1 MTQLLDQIKKPE
13 DLKHLERSALD
24 QLAAEIRQHIIATV
38 LENGGHMAS
47 NLGVVELTI
56 ALHRVFDSPRDKLIW
71 DVSHQCYTHKLL
83 TGRVYDFGTLRQYRG
98 LSGYTEPRESVH
110 DVFTTGH
117 VGTSISSALGIAA
130 ARDLQGADF
139 HVVAIIGDG
148 SVTAGMA
155 LEAFNHAGY
164 LQKRFIVIL
173 NDNEMSISPSVG
185 AIANHLNTPPA
196 ASPTLWETLG
206 FQYIGPVDGH
216 DLDALEE
223 HLRAAKA
230 VADRPV
236 VVHVRTQK
244 GKGYHPAESD
254 PEKWHGV
261 APKAVGVTL
270 PHKKNAP
277 TYSQVFG
284 DTVTAMARADKRVV
298 AITAAMP
305 SGTGLSGFARAFP
318 ERFFDVGIAEQ
329 HAVTFAAGLAA
340 QGMRPV
346 AAIYSSFLQ
355 RAYDQLIHDVALQNL
370 PVIFAIDR
378 GGIVGDD
385 GRTHQGAFDLAYL
398 RSIPNFTVMAPKDE
412 AELVEMLWTALTIN
426 GPVAIRYPRGAG
438 EGVTLPTQPQALPV
452 GRAELLRAGADLA
465 ILALGSM
472 VYPAMEAA
480 KALSSLGVEAAVV
493 NARFVK
499 PLDSGLL
506 KSLAL
511 NFNRLVT
518 VEEGVLAGGFGS
530 AVLELLEARNLN
542 YVTLKRL
549 GLPDEFVEHGDR
561 SLFLKQY
568 NLDAAGIVSVIQR
581 TFPELFSVPWY
592 YNVELPGQ
600 RVLASVPG
608 FGPDAQR
615 HMLDRGLTG

>member
-1 MTQLLDQIKKPE
+1 MIRLLEQIKEPE
-13 DLKHLERSALD
+13 DLKSLELPELQQIAS
-24 QLAAEIRQHIIATV
+24 EIRQHIIETV
-38 LENGGHMAS
+38 LENGGHMAP
-47 NLGVVELTI
+47 NLGVVELTL
-56 ALHRVFDSPRDKLIW
+56 ALHTIFDSPRDKLVW
-71 DVSHQCYTHKLL
+71 DVSHQCYPHKLL
-83 TGRVYDFGTLRQYRG
+83 TGRLHDFGTLRKYG
-98 LSGYTEPRESVH
+98 GMSGYTDRRESAH
-110 DVFTTGH
+110 DIFGAGH

-130 ARDLQGADF
+130 ARDLQGEDF
-139 HVVAIIGDG
+139 HVIAIIGDG

-155 LEAFNHAGY
+155 LEGFNHAGY
-164 LQKRFIVIL
+164 LQKRFIVVL
-173 NDNEMSISPSVG
+173 NDNKMSISPSVG
-185 AIANHLNTPPA
+185 AVANHLNTPSST
-196 ASPTLWETLG
+196 SPTLWETLG
-206 FQYIGPVDGH
+206 FHYIGPIDGH
-216 DLDALEE
+216 DLAALQDA
-223 HLRAAKA
+223 LRAAKA
-230 VADRPV
+230 ITAKPV
-236 VVHVRTQK
+236 VIHVRTQK
-244 GKGYHPAESD
+244 GKGYRPAEEN

-261 APKAVGVTL
+261 APHSDHPKPAPKTV
-270 PHKKNAP
+270 P

-284 DTVTAMARADKRVV
+284 DTVTAMAQADKRVV

-305 SGTGLSGFARAFP
+305 SGTGLVGFAQKFP

-346 AAIYSSFLQ
+346 VAIYSTFLQ

-412 AELVEMLWTALTIN
+412 AELVEMLWTARTIY
-426 GPVAIRYPRGAG
+426 GPVAIRYPRGKG
-438 EGVTLPTQPQALPV
+438 EGVTLPAQPRTLGVGQA
-452 GRAELLRAGADLA
+452 EMLRAGSDIA
-465 ILALGSM
+465 ILAVGAT
-472 VYPAMEAA
+472 VYPAMAA
-480 KALSSLGVEAAVV
+480 AHALSSLGVEAAVV
-493 NARFVK
+493 NARFIK
-499 PLDSGLL
+499 PLDGDLL
-506 KSLAL
+506 KNLAL

-530 AVLELLEARNLN
+530 AVMELLEARNLN

-561 SLFLKQY
+561 NLFLKQY

-592 YNVELPGQ
+592 YHVNAQGQ
-600 RVLASVPG
+600 RTLAGVGG
-608 FGPDAQR
+608 FGTDVKR
-615 HMLDRGLTG
+615 HTLGRRMIG

>member
-1 MTQLLDQIKKPE
+1 MTTRLEQLKGPD
-13 DLKHLERSALD
+13 DLKSLGLPELEQIAS
-24 QLAAEIRQHIIATV
+24 EIRQRIIETV
-38 LENGGHMAS
+38 LVNGGHMAS
-47 NLGVVELTI
+47 NLGIVELTL
-56 ALHRVFDSPRDKLIW
+56 ALHTVFDSPRDKLIW
-71 DVSHQCYTHKLL
+71 DVSHQCYPHKLL
-83 TGRVYDFGTLRQYRG
+83 TGRFHDFGTLRRYRG
-98 LSGYTEPRESVH
+98 LSGFTEPRESIH
-110 DVFTTGH
+110 DIFTAGH

-130 ARDLQGADF
+130 ARDLQGDDF
-139 HVVAIIGDG
+139 HVLAIIGDG
-148 SVTAGMA
+148 SIAAGIA
-155 LEAFNHAGY
+155 LEGFNHAGY

-173 NDNEMSISPSVG
+173 NDNKMSISPSVG
-185 AIANHLNTPPA
+185 AVAHHLQTTPAPA
-196 ASPTLWETLG
+196 SAIRTPTLWEMLG
-206 FQYIGPVDGH
+206 FHYIGPVDGH
-216 DLDALEE
+216 DLAALQE

-230 VADRPV
+230 VVDKPV
-236 VVHVRTQK
+236 LLHVRTQK
-244 GKGYHPAESD
+244 GKGYRPAEEN

-261 APKAVGVTL
+261 APKTMGGAS
-270 PHKKNAP
+270 PNKKTAR

-284 DTVTAMARADKRVV
+284 DTVMAMAQTDERVV

-305 SGTGLSGFARAFP
+305 AATGLGAFAKAFP

-385 GRTHQGAFDLAYL
+385 GRSHQGAFDLAYL
-398 RSIPNFTVMAPKDE
+398 RSIPTFTVMAPKDE
-412 AELVEMLWTALTIN
+412 AELVEMLWTALTID

-438 EGVTLPTQPQALPV
+438 AGAALPAQTRVTAQTRVLHV
-452 GRAELLRAGADLA
+452 GQAEMLRAGVDVA
-465 ILALGSM
+465 ILAVGAM

-480 KALSSLGVEAAVV
+480 HALTSLGVEAAVV

-499 PLDSGLL
+499 PLDGALL

-530 AVLELLEARNLN
+530 AVMELLEAHGLN
-542 YVTLKRL
+542 HMTLKRL

-561 SLFLKQY
+561 SLFLKRY

-581 TFPELFSVPWY
+581 TFPELFSVP
-592 YNVELPGQ
+592 
-600 RVLASVPG
+600 
-608 FGPDAQR
+608 
-615 HMLDRGLTG
+615 

>member
-1 MTQLLDQIKKPE
+1 MSKAPNKK
-13 DLKHLERSALD
+13 A
-24 QLAAEIRQHIIATV
+24 
-38 LENGGHMAS
+38 
-47 NLGVVELTI
+47 
-56 ALHRVFDSPRDKLIW
+56 
-71 DVSHQCYTHKLL
+71 
-83 TGRVYDFGTLRQYRG
+83 
-98 LSGYTEPRESVH
+98 
-110 DVFTTGH
+110 
-117 VGTSISSALGIAA
+117 
-130 ARDLQGADF
+130 
-139 HVVAIIGDG
+139 
-148 SVTAGMA
+148 
-155 LEAFNHAGY
+155 
-164 LQKRFIVIL
+164 
-173 NDNEMSISPSVG
+173 
-185 AIANHLNTPPA
+185 
-196 ASPTLWETLG
+196 
-206 FQYIGPVDGH
+206 
-216 DLDALEE
+216 
-223 HLRAAKA
+223 
-230 VADRPV
+230 
-236 VVHVRTQK
+236 
-244 GKGYHPAESD
+244 
-254 PEKWHGV
+254 
-261 APKAVGVTL
+261 
-270 PHKKNAP
+270 AP

-284 DTVTAMARADKRVV
+284 DTLTDMARADKRVV

-305 SGTGLSGFARAFP
+305 SGTGLAGFAQAFP

-412 AELVEMLWTALTIN
+412 AELVEMLWTALTID

-438 EGVTLPTQPQALPV
+438 EGAALPTKPHVLTT
-452 GRAELLRAGADLA
+452 GRAEMLRAGSDLA
-465 ILALGSM
+465 ILAVGAT

-480 KALSSLGVEAAVV
+480 RALSSLGVEAAVV

-499 PLDSGLL
+499 PLDGDLL
-506 KSLAL
+506 KNLAL

-530 AVLELLEARNLN
+530 AVLELLETRGLN

-549 GLPDEFVEHGDR
+549 GLPDTFIEHGDR

-592 YNVELPGQ
+592 YHVDAQGQ
-600 RVLASVPG
+600 RTLAGIGG
-608 FGPDAQR
+608 FGADVQR
-615 HMLDRGLTG
+615 HTFDRRMSG

>member
-1 MTQLLDQIKKPE
+1 MIPLLEQMKGPE
-13 DLKHLERSALD
+13 NLKLLKLPELE
-24 QLAAEIRQHIIATV
+24 QLALGIRQHIIATV
-38 LENGGHMAS
+38 IENGGHMAS
-47 NLGVVELTI
+47 NLGVVELTL
-56 ALHRVFDSPRDKLIW
+56 ALHTVFDSPRDKLIW

-83 TGRVYDFGTLRQYRG
+83 TGRVHDFGTLRRYRG
-98 LSGYTEPRESVH
+98 ISGYTEPRESVH
-110 DVFTTGH
+110 DVFTAGH
-117 VGTSISSALGIAA
+117 VGTSISSALGIVA

-139 HVVAIIGDG
+139 HVIAIIGDG

-155 LEAFNHAGY
+155 LEGFNHAGY
-164 LQKRFIVIL
+164 LQKRFIVVL

-185 AIANHLNTPPA
+185 AIANHLDAPPA
-196 ASPTLWETLG
+196 TSPTLWETLG
-206 FQYIGPVDGH
+206 FHYIGPVDGH
-216 DLDALEE
+216 DLAALQEQ
-223 HLRAAKA
+223 LRAAKA
-230 VADRPV
+230 IADKPV

-244 GKGYHPAESD
+244 GKGYHPAEEN

-261 APKAVGVTL
+261 APKTTTSTS
-270 PHKKNAP
+270 AP
-277 TYSQVFG
+277 SYSQIFG
-284 DTVTAMARADKRVV
+284 DTVTAMAQVDKRVV

-305 SGTGLSGFARAFP
+305 AGTGLSSFARAFP
-318 ERFFDVGIAEQ
+318 QRFFDVGIAEQ
-329 HAVTFAAGLAA
+329 HAVTFAAGLAV

-412 AELVEMLWTALTIN
+412 AELVEMLWTALTVN
-426 GPVAIRYPRGAG
+426 GPVAIRYPRGVG
-438 EGVTLPTQPQALPV
+438 EGVALPAQPQALPV
-452 GRAELLRAGADLA
+452 GQAEMLRAGADLA
-465 ILALGSM
+465 ILAIGST

-499 PLDSGLL
+499 PLDGDLL

-518 VEEGVLAGGFGS
+518 VEEGALAGGFGS
-530 AVLELLEARNLN
+530 AVMELLEARGLN

-549 GLPDEFVEHGDR
+549 GLPDQFIEHGDR
-561 SLFLKQY
+561 SFFLKQY
-568 NLDAAGIVSVIQR
+568 NLDAAGIVSTIQR
-581 TFPELFSVPWY
+581 TFPELFAVPWY
-592 YNVELPGQ
+592 YNVESPGN
-600 RVLASVPG
+600 RARASIGG
-608 FGPDAQR
+608 FGPDVQR
-615 HMLDRGLTG
+615 HILDRGLTG

>member
-1 MTQLLDQIKKPE
+1 MTRLLDQIKKPA
-13 DLKHLERSALD
+13 DLKQLKHEELE
-24 QLAAEIRQHIIATV
+24 QLAAEIRQRIIATV

-56 ALHRVFDSPRDKLIW
+56 ALHSVFDSPRDKLIW

-83 TGRVYDFGTLRQYRG
+83 TGRSPDFDTLRQYRG
-98 LSGYTEPRESVH
+98 ISGYTEPRESVH
-110 DVFTTGH
+110 DVFTAGH
-117 VGTSISSALGIAA
+117 VGTAISSALGVAA
-130 ARDLQGADF
+130 ARDLQGEDF

-148 SVTAGMA
+148 SVTAGMT
-155 LEAFNHAGY
+155 LEGLNHAGY

-173 NDNEMSISPSVG
+173 NDNEMSISPSIG
-185 AIANHLNTPPA
+185 AIANHLHTPPA
-196 ASPTLWETLG
+196 SQPTLWETLG
-206 FQYIGPVDGH
+206 FHYIGPVDGH
-216 DLDALEE
+216 DLDALQAQ
-223 HLRAAKA
+223 LRAAKA
-230 VADRPV
+230 IVDKPV
-236 VVHVRTQK
+236 LVHVRTQK
-244 GKGYHPAESD
+244 GKGYHPAEEN

-261 APKAVGVTL
+261 APKVI
-270 PHKKNAP
+270 KKNNAP

-284 DTVTAMARADKRVV
+284 DTVTAMAHADKRVV

-305 SGTGLSGFARAFP
+305 SGTGLNGFARAFP

-340 QGMRPV
+340 QGMHPV

-412 AELVEMLWTALTIN
+412 AELVDMLWTALTVN
-426 GPVAIRYPRGAG
+426 GPVAIRYPRSVG
-438 EGVTLPTQPQALPV
+438 EGVALPQQPTILRV
-452 GRAELLRAGADLA
+452 GQAEMLRAGADLA

-480 KALSSLGVEAAVV
+480 QALSTQGVEAAVI

-499 PLDSGLL
+499 PLDGDLL

-530 AVLELLEARNLN
+530 AVMELLEARGLN

-561 SLFLKQY
+561 SIFLKRY
-568 NLDAAGIVSVIQR
+568 NLDAAGIVSVIQQ

-592 YNVELPGQ
+592 YNIELPDS

-608 FGPDAQR
+608 FKS
-615 HMLDRGLTG
+615 DRQNQPLRRSVTA